1 MKRLIILRILFLS
14 FFQAHAQTDTTF
26 NAFQAEFETFLDS
39 IETAHEQFLSES
51 DSIFYGFLRSSWASY
66 KTTIPE
72 KTKGIKP
79 VQQPTIPEDSIFY
92 ELEPEKQKDTSS
104 VIIPNL
110 TRDTV
115 KLDKPEVFFSRAIAK
130 EINYY
135 GITESLYYFPEHKP
149 VLKHVSDQGIAD
161 FFHAMAANKEW
172 GFNLQRLYLL
182 KKKHK
187 LNDWGYYCLLQKASE
202 ALFPNTN
209 EQCLFVWYMLLKSN
223 YRVKTGYSNNSV
235 LLMLSTRQR
244 IYNTPYINLQGID
257 YFLIN
262 SESNKARKVTTY
274 KQDYPT
280 VSHDIDLR
288 LKAYPLFD
296 ILPVT
301 KTIQYQKQP
310 INLKID
316 ITLIDFLSGIPH
328 CPLENYFHPSPD
340 PDFWMPVD
348 SVIRPLISEK
358 TNKEKIDVLLDFIQ
372 QAIPYQTD
380 QEQFG
385 KEKYM
390 FAEECLF
397 YPYSDCEDRTVLL
410 AQMVKH
416 YTNLPS
422 IAVEFPEHVA
432 LAVDLGEDGQG
443 TFIRHKGKKYIIC
456 DPTYINAKSGM
467 LPDEFKDVK
476 PKIVIY

>member
-1 MKRLIILRILFLS
+1 
-14 FFQAHAQTDTTF
+14 
-26 NAFQAEFETFLDS
+26 
-39 IETAHEQFLSES
+39 
-51 DSIFYGFLRSSWASY
+51 
-66 KTTIPE
+66 
-72 KTKGIKP
+72 
-79 VQQPTIPEDSIFY
+79 
-92 ELEPEKQKDTSS
+92 
-104 VIIPNL
+104 
-110 TRDTV
+110 
-115 KLDKPEVFFSRAIAK
+115 
-130 EINYY
+130 
-135 GITESLYYFPEHKP
+135 
-149 VLKHVSDQGIAD
+149 
-161 FFHAMAANKEW
+161 
-172 GFNLQRLYLL
+172 
-182 KKKHK
+182 
-187 LNDWGYYCLLQKASE
+187 
-202 ALFPNTN
+202 
-209 EQCLFVWYMLLKSN
+209 
-223 YRVKTGYSNNSV
+223 
-235 LLMLSTRQR
+235 
-244 IYNTPYINLQGID
+244 
-257 YFLIN
+257 
-262 SESNKARKVTTY
+262 
-274 KQDYPT
+274 
-280 VSHDIDLR
+280 
-288 LKAYPLFD
+288 
-296 ILPVT
+296 
-301 KTIQYQKQP
+301 
-310 INLKID
+310 
-316 ITLIDFLSGIPH
+316 
-328 CPLENYFHPSPD
+328 
-340 PDFWMPVD
+340 MPVD